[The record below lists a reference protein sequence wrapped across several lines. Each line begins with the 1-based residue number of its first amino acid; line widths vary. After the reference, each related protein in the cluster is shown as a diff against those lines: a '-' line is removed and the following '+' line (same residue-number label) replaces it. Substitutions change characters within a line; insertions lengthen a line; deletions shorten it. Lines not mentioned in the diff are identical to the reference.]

1 MASDTNSL
9 NGSRA
14 RGSRGSRITARPG
27 SGAIKA
33 RRAQRAARAIDAAE
47 QRADISLWRRDEW
60 GETHAP
66 ALRGILATARNR
78 AQRRKFV
85 RDYSLSL
92 AHRGMGAFPNGFPPE
107 FLRDAMKL

>member
-1 MASDTNSL
+1 MAANTKTL
-9 NGSRA
+9 NGSTV
-14 RGSRGSRITARPG
+14 RGARGSRITARPG

-33 RRAQRAARAIDAAE
+33 RKAQRATRAISAAE
-47 QRADISLWRRDEW
+47 QRADVAIWRRDEW

-66 ALRGILATARNR
+66 ALRGILATAKNR

-107 FLRDAMKL
+107 FLRAAMKL